1 MFFSKALIEGLGI
14 SVIMCMWIA
23 VIIKI
28 NPRYEMKSY
37 PKEIT
42 NLVSP
47 QTKKEK
53 KGFLKIALPMVLIV
67 ITGIVYFIYND
78 YKNIDVSYITLFIH
92 TFVVFQVW
100 NIFDLFIMDWLIFC
114 TVQPKF
120 MIMPGTDGSTAY
132 KDYKY
137 HFIGFLKG
145 IIISTIGSII
155 ISAIVF
161 FILRL
166 R

>member
-23 VIIKI
+23 IILKI

-37 PKEIT
+37 PKKIINE
-42 NLVSP
+42 VSP
-47 QTKKEK
+47 QTEEEK
-53 KGFLKIALPMVLIV
+53 KGFLKIALPMMLIV
-67 ITGIVYFIYND
+67 IIGIVYFIYRD
-78 YKNIDVSYITLFIH
+78 YKNIDISYITLFLH
-92 TFVVFQVW
+92 SFVVFQVW

-114 TVQPKF
+114 TIQPKF
-120 MIMPGTDGSTAY
+120 MIMPGTDGNPAY

-137 HFIGFLKG
+137 HFVGFLKG
-145 IIISTIGSII
+145 IIISIIGAVI

-161 FILRL
+161 LILSI
-166 R
+166 